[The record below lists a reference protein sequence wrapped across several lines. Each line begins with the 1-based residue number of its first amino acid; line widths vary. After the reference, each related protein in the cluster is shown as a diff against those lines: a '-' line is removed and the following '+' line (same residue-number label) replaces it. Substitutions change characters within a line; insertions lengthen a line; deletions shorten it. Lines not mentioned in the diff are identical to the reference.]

1 VLIFWPFMA
10 DCVARPAV
18 ASQGIDTIDPRHSAL
33 VRVAKTRNHYDTGRA
48 FADLSR
54 LITIMV

>member
-1 VLIFWPFMA
+1 MA
-10 DCVARPAV
+10 DCVAGPVV